1 MKPTDAELIRAA
13 FKARSF
19 AYTPYSHFKVG
30 AALLAKNGM
39 VYTGCNIENSSYGLT
54 NCAERTALFKAVSEG
69 VTEFTDIAIVGSLD
83 GKKNTLVTGP
93 CGVCRQV
100 LREFVDPNEFLVLLC
115 KGDGSWKEMTLE
127 ELLPMGFGKENL

>member
-1 MKPTDAELIRAA
+1 MITYLP
-13 FKARSF
+13 
-19 AYTPYSHFKVG
+19 
-30 AALLAKNGM
+30 
-39 VYTGCNIENSSYGLT
+39 
-54 NCAERTALFKAVSEG
+54 
-69 VTEFTDIAIVGSLD
+69 
-83 GKKNTLVTGP
+83 P